1 MAFTVEQVK
10 ELYLLDTNLENIFI
24 NEFLTAAPGDYVKVY
39 LLGLMC
45 ARAGVETDNGKIAKQ
60 LAIEEEDVLKA
71 WNYWEGLGIVKKNFN
86 EATDKFR
93 YDVEFLSMKEL
104 LYGKK
109 NEKKDG
115 KDGNGKK
122 FPAMLN
128 DPELQSLYQEVERL
142 TGRFFKGNEPL
153 EIASWISDF
162 GASPQVIAR
171 AYAYCV
177 KDRKKDDCKYVGAVI
192 KGWMEKGLKDT
203 AAIDSHLQEVDERY
217 FLYKRVMKAMG
228 FPRNPTEKE
237 KRLMDA
243 WFDEMGMSMDTVLE
257 ACDRASGIG
266 NPNFN
271 YLNKVLVNW
280 FAGKQDE
287 KKSRKTI
294 SIGDVHKYYDI
305 IRKKAED
312 EAAAKKEKIY
322 SQIPK
327 ISGLDEEL
335 RLCSM
340 EMSKIMVSGSGDKK
354 QLISKYKNK
363 ADGLLEEKN
372 RLLSENGYGDDYM
385 DTKYRCEVCRDT
397 GVNDNGE
404 RCICFKTV
412 QNEAELWQKSLRD

>member
-1 MAFTVEQVK
+1 VAFTVEQVK

-24 NEFLTAAPGDYVKVY
+24 NEFLTAAPGDHVKVY

-45 ARAGVETDNGKIAKQ
+45 ARVGVETDNGKIARQ
-60 LAIEEEDVLKA
+60 LSIEEEDVMKA
-71 WNYWEGLGIVKKNFN
+71 WNYWESLGIVKKNFE
-86 EATDKFR
+86 EAKDKFR
-93 YDVEFLSMKEL
+93 YDVEFLCLKEQ

-109 NEKKDG
+109 NGKKEN
-115 KDGNGKK
+115 KEKK
-122 FPAMLN
+122 FPALLN
-128 DPELQSLYQEVERL
+128 DTELQGLYQRVESI
-142 TGRFFKGNEPL
+142 TGRIIGGKEPL
-153 EIASWISDF
+153 EIASWIGDF
-162 GASPQVIAR
+162 GATPEVIAH
-171 AYAYCV
+171 AYTYCV
-177 KDRKKDDCKYVGAVI
+177 KSKRKDDYKYVGAVV
-192 KGWMEKGLKDT
+192 KEWMEKNLKDA
-203 AAIDSHLQEVDERY
+203 AAIESHLQEVDKRH

-237 KRLMDA
+237 KSLMDA
-243 WFDEMGMSMDTVLE
+243 WFDEMNFSIDRVLE
-257 ACDRASGIG
+257 ACDKASGIG